1 MGGPSVNGPCDRNEK
16 TRRIHEKQ
24 AGRRYDGKEKT
35 ILDLQQMK
43 ENGEQAAWM
52 VIYDSCLAS
61 FAEEAGMD
69 MILVGD
75 SMGMIIYGYE
85 GTVPVTM
92 DMSIAHCQGVRR
104 GAPNTYLI
112 GDMPFGAYHASTED
126 AVNNAVRF
134 MKEGN
139 VDAIKL
145 EGGVAVA
152 DKIRAISKA
161 GIVVFGHIGLTPQS
175 SAAMGG
181 FKVQGRNTET
191 AKAVIEDAIAVYK
204 AGARTLLLEGVPEE
218 TAAFIHKILPIPVY
232 GIGAGSA
239 CDGQV
244 ILAADALGVYKNF
257 TPKFAK
263 KYCNLG
269 ELATQGMKDYIADV
283 KAGTFPAPEHKYTF
297 SGDKDAFEAFLEA
310 YEKTLEL

>member
-1 MGGPSVNGPCDRNEK
+1 
-16 TRRIHEKQ
+16 
-24 AGRRYDGKEKT
+24 
-35 ILDLQQMK
+35 
-43 ENGEQAAWM
+43 
-52 VIYDSCLAS
+52 
-61 FAEEAGMD
+61 MD

-75 SMGMIIYGYE
+75 SMGMIIYGWE

-112 GDMPFGAYHASTED
+112 GDMPFGAYHASCED

-134 MKEGN
+134 IKEGG

-145 EGGVAVA
+145 EGGVAIA
-152 DKIRAISKA
+152 DKIEAIAKA

-181 FKVQGRNTET
+181 FKVQGKNTAT
-191 AKAVIEDAIAVYK
+191 AKAVIDDAIAVYK
-204 AGARTLLLEGVPEE
+204 AGARVLLLEGVPEE
-218 TAAFIHKILPIPVY
+218 TASFIHKILPIPVY
-232 GIGAGSA
+232 GIGAGA
-239 CDGQV
+239 DCDGQV

-269 ELATQGMKDYIADV
+269 EIATQGMIDYIAEV
-283 KAGTFPAPEHKYTF
+283 KNRQFPAPEHKYKFT
-297 SGDKDAFEAFLEA
+297 GDRDEFAAFLAE
-310 YEKTLEL
+310 YEKTLDL

>member
-1 MGGPSVNGPCDRNEK
+1 MAK
-16 TRRIHEKQ
+16 K
-24 AGRRYDGKEKT
+24 KT
-35 ILDLQQMK
+35 ILDLMKMK
-43 ENGEQAAWM
+43 ENGEQAVWT
-52 VIYDSCLAS
+52 VLYDSCFAS
-61 FAEEAGMD
+61 YAEEAGMD

-75 SMGMIIYGYE
+75 SMGMIVYGYE

-104 GAPNTYLI
+104 GAPNTYII

-134 MKEGN
+134 MKEGG

-152 DKIRAISKA
+152 DKIEAISKA

-181 FKVQGRNTET
+181 FKVQGKNTET
-191 AKAVIEDAIAVYK
+191 AKAVIDDAIAVYK
-204 AGARTLLLEGVPEE
+204 AGARVLLLEGVPEE
-218 TAAFIHKILPIPVY
+218 VCAFVHKILPIPVY
-232 GIGAGSA
+232 GIGAGSD

-244 ILAADALGVYKNF
+244 LLAADALGMYKNF

-263 KYCNLG
+263 KYCDIG
-269 ELATQGMKDYIADV
+269 EIATQGMKDYIQEV
-283 KAGTFPAPEHKYTF
+283 KERQFPTPQHKYKFT
-297 SGDKDAFEAFLEA
+297 GDKEAFSAFIEE
-310 YEKTLEL
+310 YEKTLDL

>member
-1 MGGPSVNGPCDRNEK
+1 MGK
-16 TRRIHEKQ
+16 K
-24 AGRRYDGKEKT
+24 KT
-35 ILDLQQMK
+35 ILDLQKMK
-43 ENGEQAAWM
+43 ESGEKAAWM
-52 VIYDSCLAS
+52 VIYDSCMAS

-104 GAPNTYLI
+104 GAPNTYII

-134 MKEGN
+134 MKEGG
-139 VDAIKL
+139 VDAVKL

-152 DKIRAISKA
+152 DKIEAIAKA

-181 FKVQGRNTET
+181 FKVQGKTT
-191 AKAVIEDAIAVYK
+191 AAAKAVIDDAIAVYR
-204 AGARTLLLEGVPEE
+204 AGARVLLLEGVPEE
-218 TAAFIHKILPIPVY
+218 TAAFVHKILPIPVY
-232 GIGAGSA
+232 GIGAGA
-239 CDGQV
+239 CCDGQV

-269 ELATQGMKDYIADV
+269 DIATQGMKDYIAEV
-283 KAGTFPAPEHKYTF
+283 KSGAFPAPEHKYKFT
-297 SGDKDAFEAFLEA
+297 GDKEEFAAFTAEL
-310 YEKTLEL
+310 EKTLEL

>member
-1 MGGPSVNGPCDRNEK
+1 MAK
-16 TRRIHEKQ
+16 K
-24 AGRRYDGKEKT
+24 KT
-35 ILDLQQMK
+35 ILDLQKMK
-43 ENGEQAAWM
+43 ENGEKAAWM

-75 SMGMIIYGYE
+75 SMGMIIYGYQ

-104 GAPNTYLI
+104 GAPNTYII
-112 GDMPFGAYHASTED
+112 GDMPFGAYHASCED

-134 MKEGN
+134 MKEGD
-139 VDAIKL
+139 VDAVKL

-152 DKIRAISKA
+152 DKIEAIAKA

-181 FKVQGRNTET
+181 FKVQGKNTET
-191 AKAVIEDAIAVYK
+191 AKAVIDDAVAVYK
-204 AGARTLLLEGVPEE
+204 AGARVLLLEGVPEE
-218 TAAFIHKILPIPVY
+218 TASFIHKILPIPVY
-232 GIGAGSA
+232 GIGAGA
-239 CDGQV
+239 DCDGQV
-244 ILAADALGVYKNF
+244 LLAADALGVYKDF

-263 KYCNLG
+263 KYCDIG
-269 ELATQGMKDYIADV
+269 EVATQGMKDYIAEV
-283 KAGTFPAPEHKYTF
+283 KSGAFPAAQHKYKFT
-297 SGDKDAFEAFLEA
+297 GDKEEFAAFLNE
-310 YEKTLEL
+310 YEKTLDI

>member
-1 MGGPSVNGPCDRNEK
+1 MAK
-16 TRRIHEKQ
+16 K
-24 AGRRYDGKEKT
+24 KT

-43 ENGEQAAWM
+43 ERGEQAVWM
-52 VIYDSCLAS
+52 VLYDACFAS
-61 FAEEAGMD
+61 YAEEAGMD

-75 SMGMIIYGYE
+75 SMGMIVYGYE

-112 GDMPFGAYHASTED
+112 GDMPFGSYQASAED
-126 AVNNAVRF
+126 AVRNAVRF
-134 MKEGN
+134 VKEGG
-139 VDAIKL
+139 VDAVKL

-152 DKIRAISKA
+152 EQIRAISRA

-181 FKVQGRNTET
+181 FKVQGKNTET
-191 AKAVIEDAIAVYK
+191 ARAIIDDAVAVYK

-218 TAAFIHKILPIPVY
+218 VCAFVHKILPIPVY
-232 GIGAGSA
+232 GIGAGGD

-244 ILAADALGVYKNF
+244 LLSADALGMYKNF

-263 KYCNLG
+263 KYCDIAA
-269 ELATQGMKDYIADV
+269 LATQSMRDYIQEV
-283 KAGTFPAPEHKYTF
+283 REGSFPAPEHKYKFT
-297 SGDKDAFEAFLEA
+297 GDREEYAAFLRE
-310 YEKTLEL
+310 YEKNLEL